1 MTYTRQY
8 AFSTTVSGVQLD
20 RELDGVSQEFGRVNQ
35 KLGAVV
41 RDDGQLQDG
50 IVKRHALHAETIA
63 HLAVEVR
70 NELEPLYKEIQ
81 SYAQRSADDL
91 QRVLNNENELQRWY
105 ELMKQLAQDTGV
117 LNQSAQA
124 ALTKTLRAQQN
135 TESLERSSAT
145 HAQQVATTEKGVQV
159 QVERAKQVQEQVR
172 ALVGVAETASLE
184 ATERARSACE
194 CRRKAEE
201 AANKVLQS
209 NYAVELQRNEVRGL
223 LAQVRQLTDQVVAA
237 EKGIKQSYQTLI
249 TKISEIERLGR
260 ELMTA
265 RDQAVV
271 SAFAAKN
278 SELQADLAACETRN
292 AANAATSAATKAVN
306 NAGDAC
312 LSARAAEYHHI
323 KAAGFANEAS
333 VSLSQV
339 QVLAAQTQEAQ
350 KSAQQASDIAF
361 TASTDAR
368 YSANRAEQ
376 SAQVAQQAAASAG
389 QSAQQSSAAQAQ
401 SIAAKNDSAR
411 YAINAE
417 ASAQRVETQYESMIW
432 VAFSGVLSNAASL
445 IKTQRLIMMEHV
457 LA

>member
-1 MTYTRQY
+1 MAYNRQHS
-8 AFSTTVSGVQLD
+8 FSTAVSGVQLD
-20 RELDGVSQEFGRVNQ
+20 RELDGVSQEFSRVNQ
-35 KLGAVV
+35 ALGAVV
-41 RDDGQLQDG
+41 RDDGQLKDG
-50 IVKRHALHAETIA
+50 IVKRHALHPETTA

-70 NELEPLYKEIQ
+70 NELEPLYKEIKA
-81 SYAQRSADDL
+81 YAQRSADDL
-91 QRVLNNENELQRWY
+91 ERVLNKENELQRWY

-117 LNQSAQA
+117 LNQSAQS

-135 TESLERSSAT
+135 TESLERSAAT
-145 HAQQVATTEKGVQV
+145 HAQQVATAEKGVQV

-172 ALVGVAETASLE
+172 ALVATAETASLE

-209 NYAVELQRNEVRGL
+209 NYEVELQRNEVRGL

-265 RDQAVV
+265 RDQAVT

-278 SELQADLAACETRN
+278 SELQAWLAACETRN
-292 AANAATSAATKAVN
+292 AANSAASAATRAN
-306 NAGDAC
+306 NSASDAAQ
-312 LSARAAEYHHI
+312 SARSAEYHHI
-323 KAAGFANEAS
+323 KASGFANKAS

-339 QVLAAQTQEAQ
+339 QVLEAQTQQAQ
-350 KSAQQASDIAF
+350 KSSQQSADIAF
-361 TASTDAR
+361 NASTDAK
-368 YSANRAEQ
+368 Q
-376 SAQVAQQAAASAG
+376 SAQVAQQAATSAG

-417 ASAQRVETQYESMIW
+417 VSAQRVETQYESLIW